1 MSDSTDSP
9 GPLAV
14 DGGTAVVA
22 TPIPRRQ
29 RWGQVELTALT
40 EMVDQESLF
49 YWNGPQTT
57 AMLDRFRQTYPL
69 EHCMPCSSGSAAI
82 HIAIAALKLEPGSE
96 VIVPAIT
103 DMGSVIGILYQQ
115 LVPVFADVEPDT
127 INLDPADVK
136 RRITPK
142 TRAIM
147 PVHLAGCPCNMGSLM
162 GIAREFNLRVVED
175 CAQAWGTRWQG
186 QFVGQQGDFACF
198 SFNEFK
204 HLSCGDGGIAATND
218 DELAQGLSK
227 WGDKHYDRVK
237 GGRSPETLSPNYRIT
252 EPQSAVALGQLAK
265 HDDLVAHRIQLGRIL
280 RAGLAP
286 IPGVQL
292 QPEREGDTHSSWFG
306 MLRFDLT
313 QFRVDRDTLVAAL
326 LAEGVAG
333 EGGYLPSP
341 VYGYPV
347 FQNHDF
353 FAGRWPLKD
362 AGLTAMD
369 YREASCPVAEA
380 VLADCMTLVINE
392 AVPRAY
398 MEQVVSAF
406 RKVCGHYSIAVP

>member
-1 MSDSTDSP
+1 MSEHIESSA
-9 GPLAV
+9 PLAI
-14 DGGTAVVA
+14 DGGPAAVTHA
-22 TPIPRRQ
+22 IPRRQ
-29 RWGQVELTALT
+29 RWGKEELAALT
-40 EMVDQESLF
+40 EMVEQESLF
-49 YWNGPQTT
+49 YWKGPQTT

-69 EHCMPCSSGSAAI
+69 EHCMPCSSGSASI

-115 LVPVFADVEPDT
+115 LVPVFADVEADT

-136 RRITPK
+136 RRITSK

-162 GIAREFNLRVVED
+162 GLAREHNLKVIED
-175 CAQAWGTRWQG
+175 CAQAWGTKWQG
-186 QFVGQQGDFACF
+186 QLVGQQGDFACY

-204 HLSCGDGGIAATND
+204 HLSCGDGGITATND
-218 DELAQGLSK
+218 DALGEGLSK
-227 WGDKHYDRVK
+227 WGDKHYDRIK

-265 HDDLVAHRIQLGRIL
+265 HDDLIAHRIQLGRIL
-280 RAGLAP
+280 REGLAK
-286 IPGVQL
+286 IPEVQL
-292 QPEREGDTHSSWFG
+292 QPEREGDTHSYWFG
-306 MLRFDLT
+306 MLRFDLA
-313 QFRVDRDTLVAAL
+313 QFRVERDALVAAL
-326 LAEGVAG
+326 QAEGVVG

-362 AGLTAMD
+362 AGLTEMD
-369 YREASCPVAEA
+369 YRKISCPVAEA

-392 AVPRAY
+392 AVPATY
-398 MEQVVSAF
+398 MEDVVQAF
-406 RKVCGHYSIAVP
+406 EKVCGHFALR